1 MENNTTLSGFETIV
15 DNTFKEGGIQYTESS
30 ASLTDAEIDA
40 IYNREPKDPKDVV
53 VRDAFGNEIA
63 QPAGVTSSVKDVID
77 DVLDLYSLILDYNT
91 HQYTGND
98 VDNMVFKSTQ
108 LTYIQDLSG
117 SLKIWIDD
125 IVEKTKRE
133 INEM

>member
-1 MENNTTLSGFETIV
+1 MMNVGMEIIMNNE
-15 DNTFKEGGIQYTESS
+15 E
-30 ASLTDAEIDA
+30 
-40 IYNREPKDPKDVV
+40 
-53 VRDAFGNEIA
+53 FGN
-63 QPAGVTSSVKDVID
+63 VKDVID
-77 DVLDLYSLILDYNT
+77 DVLDLYSLIIDYNT

>member
-1 MENNTTLSGFETIV
+1 MEIIMNNE
-15 DNTFKEGGIQYTESS
+15 E
-30 ASLTDAEIDA
+30 
-40 IYNREPKDPKDVV
+40 
-53 VRDAFGNEIA
+53 FGN
-63 QPAGVTSSVKDVID
+63 VKDVID
-77 DVLDLYSLILDYNT
+77 DVLDLYSLIIDYNT

-98 VDNMVFKSTQ
+98 VDNMVFKSTR